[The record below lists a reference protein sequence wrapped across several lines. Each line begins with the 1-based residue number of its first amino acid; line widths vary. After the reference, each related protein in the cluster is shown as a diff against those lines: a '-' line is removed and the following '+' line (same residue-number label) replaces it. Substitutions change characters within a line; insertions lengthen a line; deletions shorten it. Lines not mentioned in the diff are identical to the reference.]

1 MEERNERQEARK
13 SAMDFWAQARAD
25 MATAITLLDAGVYY
39 ASVFF
44 SQQAAEKA
52 LKGATIDRQG
62 RCPKGHN
69 LIQMANSLNAP
80 VEVMNERRLDVISVA
95 GHVSDGGS
103 ALAALMT
110 SLRAQMAALPLPHPL
125 LPSTNADDCVCS
137 SGGPAACSVGS
148 SRRSTVTSRRGESS
162 SRNQ

>member
-80 VEVMNERRLDVISVA
+80 VEVMNAAAELNPEFMLTRNPDSA
-95 GHVSDGGS
+95 DGVPAQMYDKGS
-103 ALAALMT
+103 ARLH
-110 SLRAQMAALPLPHPL
+110 LRCANDIVEWAKTLF
-125 LPSTNADDCVCS
+125 
-137 SGGPAACSVGS
+137 
-148 SRRSTVTSRRGESS
+148 
-162 SRNQ
+162 